1 MDLEEIPFKIGMQ
14 YENWEFDLEPVKFD
28 GNNVT
33 YKYIKGDIK
42 TILGKPIKC
51 IYLYFNFDILYR
63 VEIVVNASNPLQI
76 FTVLYGMLE
85 ATYGEQHIA
94 TEESLANIYVI
105 WELEQMK
112 LKLIYNFDLNRVYL
126 EVEV

>member
-28 GNNVT
+28 GNNVA

-51 IYLYFNFDILYR
+51 IYLYFNFDTLYR

-94 TEESLANIYVI
+94 TDESLDNIYVI
-105 WELEQMK
+105 WELQQK
-112 LKLIYNFDLNRVYL
+112 KIKLIYNFDLNRVYL